1 MIRRPPRST
10 LDRSSAASDVYKRQI
25 LSRAVGAATLLFENN
40 VNGYFTETSQV
51 ALSNTFKDIMQD
63 RKKLSEMKKASAD
76 IFTKVYEEHDQQL
89 TDIIAQA
96 TKFDL
101 SK

>member
-1 MIRRPPRST
+1 
-10 LDRSSAASDVYKRQI
+10 
-25 LSRAVGAATLLFENN
+25 
-40 VNGYFTETSQV
+40 
-51 ALSNTFKDIMQD
+51 MQD